1 MGFRPLGMQEGG
13 EPIPSDVLAAY
24 QEFIDM
30 TRSNATTEEVAAYIE
45 RNRSDLEYIANTYR
59 DTRFNFLRNTL
70 EQFPAA
76 PLPPLSKTS
85 FPNILEVPDRVPPQE
100 MQPPQLMQPMPPMPP
115 MQPMQPMPPRQPPQ
129 EMQPTPPMPPTER
142 KGGENTLPDTLQDT
156 LRKFLEQLPET
167 GRKRL
172 EPPQR
177 PGIAPPGGYWI
188 KDGGYVSHESLQGR
202 NMGFRPLAPQGMARG
217 GAPRGTVAGELRP
230 RGYMTAREAGETM
243 RELSKRHDDER
254 SYGGGIGSLYTRRG

>member
-1 MGFRPLGMQEGG
+1 MPNVAGVSFDYTPQGMRAAEEYRRSLSPRRRNMGFRPLGMQEGG

-76 PLPPLSKTS
+76 PLSPLSKTS

-100 MQPPQLMQPMPPMPP
+100 MQPMQPW
-115 MQPMQPMPPRQPPQ
+115 QR
-129 EMQPTPPMPPTER
+129 MPPTER
-142 KGGENTLPDTLQDT
+142 KGGKNTLPDTMQDT
-156 LRKFLEQLPET
+156 MRKFLEQLPET

-172 EPPQR
+172 
-177 PGIAPPGGYWI
+177 
-188 KDGGYVSHESLQGR
+188 
-202 NMGFRPLAPQGMARG
+202 
-217 GAPRGTVAGELRP
+217 
-230 RGYMTAREAGETM
+230 
-243 RELSKRHDDER
+243 
-254 SYGGGIGSLYTRRG
+254 